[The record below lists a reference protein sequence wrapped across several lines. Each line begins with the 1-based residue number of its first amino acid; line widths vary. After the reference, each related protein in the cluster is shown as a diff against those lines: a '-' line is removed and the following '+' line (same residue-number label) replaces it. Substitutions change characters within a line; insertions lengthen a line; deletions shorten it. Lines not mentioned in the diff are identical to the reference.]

1 MLGKTAHNLHVY
13 LRRADEGTLSRSLI
27 ESGILLAASR
37 GSSSAILKDA
47 ATVYR
52 VDAEAITAKVRQE
65 FAAEDKPKK
74 APQPAKKTAKA
85 A

>member
-1 MLGKTAHNLHVY
+1 MKA
-13 LRRADEGTLSRSLI
+13 AISRSAKPRTTLV
-27 ESGILLAASR
+27 ESSILLPASR

-47 ATVYR
+47 ATVYK

-65 FAAEDKPKK
+65 FAAKDKAKK
-74 APQPAKKTAKA
+74 APQLAKKTAKA